1 MAGKDVEEILAEME
15 SAYKYPLT
23 YGEWSE
29 ALKEGKIKGI
39 KCKECGAITAPP
51 FSVCQRCRT
60 PFRDF
65 EIVDLSGQGEIMSY
79 TIIFTSPEG
88 FEAPYVVALVKTDE
102 GAWIPA
108 RLDVDVERAQKEFLV
123 GKRVSFSGPV
133 VIPGDKFNSG
143 QERVNPVFS
152 LTG

>member
-1 MAGKDVEEILAEME
+1 
-15 SAYKYPLT
+15 
-23 YGEWSE
+23 
-29 ALKEGKIKGI
+29 
-39 KCKECGAITAPP
+39 
-51 FSVCQRCRT
+51 
-60 PFRDF
+60 
-65 EIVDLSGQGEIMSY
+65 MSY